1 MKYFLEDFDNLQL
14 IKSGASVVNA
24 VDKAVVEEVEVV
36 VVTLPV
42 VIVVSRTGAE
52 VSARVVMMVV
62 DVAVAVSQA
71 LFFNTFSK

>member
-1 MKYFLEDFDNLQL
+1 MKTSNFDHLQL
-14 IKSGASVVNA
+14 VKSGASVVIV
-24 VDKAVVEEVEVV
+24 VDIAVVELVEVV

-71 LFFNTFSK
+71 LFLNTFSK